1 MVLDLKN
8 NNMKEMNFKEFG
20 IYTGIS
26 RKDRQVGDARE
37 NFADLLYL
45 HANGI
50 RAHALALKIY
60 RSEGFVEYTDDEIAL
75 IRETAYKYCLPSFID
90 GLEDQLDNNPNNE

>member
-1 MVLDLKN
+1 
-8 NNMKEMNFKEFG
+8 MKEMNFKEFG

-37 NFADLLYL
+37 SFADLLYL

-90 GLEDQLDNNPNNE
+90 GLEDQLDNNPNKE